1 MTVKTVV
8 NYTTEEIY
16 SMINVLT
23 FLSDMLDSD
32 TATTEM
38 KERANTAFEDIA
50 ELLCLDKEGKDTF
63 EREGW

>member
-23 FLSDMLDSD
+23 LLSDMLDSD
-32 TATTEM
+32 TATEEM
-38 KERANTAFEDIA
+38 KQRANTAFEDIS
-50 ELLCLDKEGKDTF
+50 ELLCLDEEGKNTF

>member
-23 FLSDMLDSD
+23 LLSDMIDSN
-32 TATTEM
+32 TATAEM
-38 KERANTAFEDIA
+38 KGRANTAFEDIA
-50 ELLCLDKEGKDTF
+50 ELLCLDEEGKNAF

>member
-1 MTVKTVV
+1 MTIKTII

-23 FLSDMLDSD
+23 LLSDMLDD
-32 TATTEM
+32 NNATAEM
-38 KERANTAFEDIA
+38 KQRANTAFEDLA
-50 ELLCLDKEGKDTF
+50 NLLCLDKEGKNAF

>member
-23 FLSDMLDSD
+23 FLSDMLDND
-32 TATTEM
+32 IATAEM
-38 KERANTAFEDIA
+38 KHRAEIAFEEIA
-50 ELLCLDKEGKDTF
+50 KLLCLDKEGKNAF

>member
-23 FLSDMLDSD
+23 LLSDMIDSGIA
-32 TATTEM
+32 TAEM
-38 KERANTAFEDIA
+38 KQRANTAFEDLA
-50 ELLCLDKEGKDTF
+50 NLLCLDKEGKNAF